1 MIVFIE
7 HKSQFQVYD
16 PLDFIHNTKVQTLG
30 SRFERPLSFTYL
42 PTLSCNRLCRY
53 CYSNATYLEN
63 EERIPIIR
71 LLEIINETYSIGI
84 RSINISGGEPFLRP
98 DLIHILEYM
107 LGLGIYPT
115 LSTKAALSE

>member
-1 MIVFIE
+1 M
-7 HKSQFQVYD
+7 
-16 PLDFIHNTKVQTLG
+16 
-30 SRFERPLSFTYL
+30 
-42 PTLSCNRLCRY
+42 
-53 CYSNATYLEN
+53 EN